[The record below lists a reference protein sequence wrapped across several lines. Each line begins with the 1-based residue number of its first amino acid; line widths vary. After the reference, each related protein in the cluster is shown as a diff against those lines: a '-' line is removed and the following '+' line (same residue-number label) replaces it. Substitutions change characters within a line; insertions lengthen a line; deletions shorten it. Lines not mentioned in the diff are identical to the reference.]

1 MGRDRDI
8 WKYKDFKINRID
20 IGAYRHTKMGAG
32 NQSDS
37 IRDINPEKQMLSG

>member
-1 MGRDRDI
+1 MEIQGFQN
-8 WKYKDFKINRID
+8 KQNRH
-20 IGAYRHTKMGAG
+20 GAYRHTKMGTG